1 MSGIF
6 KDKNK
11 ENQNQNQEVI
21 LGNAELQRDFS
32 EQEKEE
38 K

>member
-11 ENQNQNQEVI
+11 ENQNQEVI

>member
-11 ENQNQNQEVI
+11 ENQEVI

-32 EQEKEE
+32 EQEKED